1 MSELISA
8 RSWREPGNP
17 AAGDS
22 ETARVCGLVAAIAG
36 SGAVAISLG
45 SILVAFS
52 EPFPGLATVLTLG
65 AMLSLCLVT
74 LHLAR
79 RAAPTAAGRLLVFTG
94 TVGTTALVL
103 TGRTTGFDD
112 IGMLLYP
119 VLVVVA
125 SLVLRRLEALI
136 ATGMLLVSLGLILA
150 TLWSGRLPTT
160 KPPTLL
166 LADCGFAAIIVAVC
180 GVAAH
185 FMAAA
190 IEHRDRE
197 TRPRRK
203 ALALANRELQAEA
216 AARESLIEALEA
228 RNTELQHFTH
238 TVSHDLKSPL
248 VTIGG
253 FVGCMKRDIASGA
266 RQRLADD
273 LERIRAAH
281 AEMGDLLDG
290 LLDLSR
296 VGRLPG
302 TIERVPFA
310 EIVDAASSQA
320 SEVVA
325 ARGARL
331 VITDELPMVRG
342 DRQRLVQLV
351 QSLIEN
357 AVKFSPVSM
366 TPTVEIGAKELQ
378 DETVFYVRDRGI
390 GIEPG
395 HRQRIFQ
402 AFRKLR
408 PESPG
413 IGLGLALA
421 KRIVEVHGGRI
432 WVESEGMGKG
442 AVFRF
447 TLGAQS

>member
-1 MSELISA
+1 MSPPTSWRPRSA
-8 RSWREPGNP
+8 RHS
-17 AAGDS
+17 
-22 ETARVCGLVAAIAG
+22 
-36 SGAVAISLG
+36 
-45 SILVAFS
+45 
-52 EPFPGLATVLTLG
+52 
-65 AMLSLCLVT
+65 
-74 LHLAR
+74 
-79 RAAPTAAGRLLVFTG
+79 
-94 TVGTTALVL
+94 
-103 TGRTTGFDD
+103 
-112 IGMLLYP
+112 
-119 VLVVVA
+119 
-125 SLVLRRLEALI
+125 
-136 ATGMLLVSLGLILA
+136 
-150 TLWSGRLPTT
+150 
-160 KPPTLL
+160 
-166 LADCGFAAIIVAVC
+166 
-180 GVAAH
+180 
-185 FMAAA
+185 
-190 IEHRDRE
+190 
-197 TRPRRK
+197 RRK

-421 KRIVEVHGGRI
+421 QRIVDVHGGRI